1 MRSQIKNIGY
11 IALIFGCGLSLVLPC
26 KGQSPK
32 KLQPNILWITTE
44 DISPNLG
51 CYGDEFARTPFLDQ
65 LAKDGVMYTN
75 AIASAP
81 VCAPARSSIAT
92 GMHQSSIGAQH
103 MRSKGKFPEAFK
115 YYPEYLREAGY
126 YCTNNSKEDY
136 NLVYDAAKIWDESGK
151 KAHWRNRKNKDQP
164 FFAVFNFTGTHE
176 SATNLKEKHQGVVK
190 DIHQD
195 QLIKSGEVRLPPY
208 FPNTPIVNELWARY
222 YNNITALDNYV
233 SDIVAQLKEDGLAEN
248 TIIMF
253 YSDHGAGVPMHKRW
267 LYDTGLKVPL
277 IVYAPEAYSHLVP
290 QSAGNKEDELVS
302 FVDLAPTALNLAGI
316 PKPEN
321 MQGRAFL
328 GNHLSPE
335 REYVYASR
343 DRMDERYDMQR
354 AVRDKEFKYIRYY
367 EFTKPF
373 VQYMNTPEKGEIMQ
387 EIRRAYSEGNLPEA
401 GVKLMAENKPVEELF
416 DLINDPLELNNLA
429 QDPEYSKKLKEMR
442 KAHLAWSTR
451 VGDTGLIPEPIL
463 RDWEESNGKPIFS
476 IWRDNSIPVD
486 EIQKTALSN
495 DVELF
500 TNNLTHNN
508 EVVRY
513 WAATGIGNY
522 SVKGNPQLHSQLT
535 ALLEDEFPS
544 VQIAAARGLCKLG
557 YEEIGLPTLTQSL
570 KSSDEWV
577 RLNAALVLDEI
588 GEKSRTIQDK
598 LQEVMKDNNKYVVR
612 VVNHTLN
619 ELNGRNNI
627 VE

>member
-1 MRSQIKNIGY
+1 M
-11 IALIFGCGLSLVLPC
+11 
-26 KGQSPK
+26 
-32 KLQPNILWITTE
+32 
-44 DISPNLG
+44 
-51 CYGDEFARTPFLDQ
+51 
-65 LAKDGVMYTN
+65 
-75 AIASAP
+75 
-81 VCAPARSSIAT
+81 
-92 GMHQSSIGAQH
+92 
-103 MRSKGKFPEAFK
+103 
-115 YYPEYLREAGY
+115 
-126 YCTNNSKEDY
+126 
-136 NLVYDAAKIWDESGK
+136 
-151 KAHWRNRKNKDQP
+151 
-164 FFAVFNFTGTHE
+164 
-176 SATNLKEKHQGVVK
+176 
-190 DIHQD
+190 
-195 QLIKSGEVRLPPY
+195 
-208 FPNTPIVNELWARY
+208 
-222 YNNITALDNYV
+222 
-233 SDIVAQLKEDGLAEN
+233 
-248 TIIMF
+248 
-253 YSDHGAGVPMHKRW
+253 
-267 LYDTGLKVPL
+267 
-277 IVYAPEAYSHLVP
+277 
-290 QSAGNKEDELVS
+290 VS

-316 PKPEN
+316 PKPVN

-387 EIRRAYSEGNLPEA
+387 EIRRANSEGNLPEA